1 MECRDVRLLE
11 MSGWATEAQRN
22 KGPQVICQRIRLV
35 RHLGGKSFLHELGK
49 MPPKAEFSAVH
60 EHVPL
65 GTLVTGTCTGAPS
78 APILLNSEPEP
89 MIAEFLIPPGDHVEM
104 KNQVPALAVS

>member
-1 MECRDVRLLE
+1 MQDVRLLKRLLGHG
-11 MSGWATEAQRN
+11 SAGKQ
-22 KGPQVICQRIRLV
+22 GPQVICQRIRLA
-35 RHLGGKSFLHELGK
+35 RHLGGKTFLHELGK
-49 MPPKAEFSAVH
+49 IPPPTAEFSAVH

-89 MIAEFLIPPGDHVEM
+89 IIAEFLIPPGDHVEM
-104 KNQVPALAVS
+104 KNQVPVLAVS